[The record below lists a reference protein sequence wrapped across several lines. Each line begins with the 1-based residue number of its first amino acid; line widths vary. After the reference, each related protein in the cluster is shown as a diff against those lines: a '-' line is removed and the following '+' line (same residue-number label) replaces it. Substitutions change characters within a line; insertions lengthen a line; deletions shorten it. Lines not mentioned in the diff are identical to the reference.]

1 MRGGLFFYVSYN
13 FENYNQFDYSY
24 QNIQI
29 HKYNPLICLVPRFTS
44 LNQYKGGTAAAAPV
58 IKVTRISPSPEVI
71 VPQNYQ
77 YVHIKF
83 IAVRKKHFGK
93 GGFPSRSAICSKR
106 WWTLNGANERS
117 RTADLFIT
125 NEVLCL
131 LSYVSVFNFDY
142 DSILHRSLFVKT
154 KNQVFMLNFLRKHLT
169 KLYFY
174 YII

>member
-58 IKVTRISPSPEVI
+58 IKVTWISPSPEVI

-83 IAVRKKHFGK
+83 IAARKSTSARVVSQVGVQFAASVGGRLMELTSGVEPPTSSLPKARYTLKNPHFM
-93 GGFPSRSAICSKR
+93 R
-106 WWTLNGANERS
+106 
-117 RTADLFIT
+117 
-125 NEVLCL
+125 
-131 LSYVSVFNFDY
+131 
-142 DSILHRSLFVKT
+142 
-154 KNQVFMLNFLRKHLT
+154 FLRGLFADKNYGFSASTFLSQ
-169 KLYFY
+169 
-174 YII
+174 